1 MNTAKL
7 ETQRY
12 LVKVNLT
19 DREVTVYDKILNETY
34 RGEYEPSTLHPGKLS
49 LKAHTHTALTQIIR
63 FQNFIEA
70 ADLHQEA

>member
-7 ETQRY
+7 ETSRY

-19 DREVTVYDKILNETY
+19 DKGIMVHDKILNETY
-34 RGEYEPSTLHPGKLS
+34 QGAYEPSTIHPGKINI
-49 LKAHTHTALTQIIR
+49 KARTHVALTQLVR
-63 FQNFIEA
+63 FQGFIEA